1 MSPEQAQS
9 KTVLRRLA
17 ELDTMTTE
25 DLRAQWSMLYNQD
38 PPRFKRQFLIKHLA
52 YRIQEIAYGGLGDD
66 TCRRMDELLD
76 DAGYDALGRKV
87 NKAVRRA
94 NKNTIV
100 PGAIIK
106 REWHGEQHEVIAL
119 AGGGFEY
126 RGMPFRSLS
135 AVARAI
141 TGTRWSGP
149 LFFGLR
155 GEKANVREAMS
166 KLACVPSHGRDVFI

>member
-1 MSPEQAQS
+1 MNQQGPS
-9 KTVLRRLA
+9 KTVLRRLS
-17 ELDTMTTE
+17 ELDTLSTQE
-25 DLRAQWSMLYNQD
+25 LREKWRTLYSHE

-52 YRIQEIAYGGLGDD
+52 YRIQEIAYGGLDD
-66 TCRRMDELLD
+66 NTRRRMDELLD
-76 DAGYDALGRKV
+76 DTGYDALGRKV
-87 NKAVRRA
+87 NEVVRRA
-94 NKNTIV
+94 RKNTIV
-100 PGAIIK
+100 PGAVIK

-126 RGMPFRSLS
+126 RGMPYRSLS

-155 GEKANVREAMS
+155 GEKAKVREATF
-166 KLACVPSHGRDVFI
+166 GRS

>member
-1 MSPEQAQS
+1 MNPRPQQNQS

-17 ELDTMTTE
+17 ELDTLSTE
-25 DLRAQWSMLYNQD
+25 DLRTKWRTLYSLD

-52 YRIQEIAYGGLGDD
+52 YRIQEIAYGGLDD
-66 TCRRMDELLD
+66 TTRRRMDELLD

-87 NKAVRRA
+87 NKAVRGAR
-94 NKNTIV
+94 KTTVV
-100 PGAIIK
+100 PGAVLK

-135 AVARAI
+135 EVARAI

-149 LFFGLR
+149 LFFALR
-155 GEKANVREAMS
+155 GEKAIVKEATN
-166 KLACVPSHGRDVFI
+166 GRT

>member
-1 MSPEQAQS
+1 MRPQQS
-9 KTVLRRLA
+9 ESKNILRRLS
-17 ELDTMTTE
+17 ELDSLSTQ
-25 DLRAQWSMLYNQD
+25 DLRARWRTLYSKD

-52 YRIQEIAYGGLGDD
+52 YRIQEIAYGGLDD
-66 TCRRMDELLD
+66 NTRERMDELLD
-76 DAGYDALGRKV
+76 DAGYDVLGRKV
-87 NKAVRRA
+87 NEAVRRTR
-94 NKNTIV
+94 KNTIV
-100 PGAIIK
+100 PGAVIK

-126 RGMPFRSLS
+126 RGMPYRSLS

-155 GEKANVREAMS
+155 GEKAMVTEATN
-166 KLACVPSHGRDVFI
+166 GRS

>member
-1 MSPEQAQS
+1 MNPQPQQNQS

-17 ELDTMTTE
+17 ELDTLSTE
-25 DLRAQWSMLYNQD
+25 DLRVKWRTLYDQD

-52 YRIQEIAYGGLGDD
+52 YRIQEIAYGGLDD
-66 TCRRMDELLD
+66 NTRRRMDELLD
-76 DAGYDALGRKV
+76 DVGYDTLGRKV

-94 NKNTIV
+94 RKNTIV
-100 PGAIIK
+100 PGAVIK

-126 RGMPFRSLS
+126 HGIPYRSLS

-155 GEKANVREAMS
+155 GEKAKVREATN
-166 KLACVPSHGRDVFI
+166 GRS

>member
-1 MSPEQAQS
+1 MS
-9 KTVLRRLA
+9 THDV
-17 ELDTMTTE
+17 
-25 DLRAQWSMLYNQD
+25 RAKWRALYSQE

-52 YRIQEIAYGGLGDD
+52 YRIQEIAYGGLDD
-66 TCRRMDELLD
+66 NTRRRMDELLD
-76 DAGYDALGRKV
+76 EVGYDTLGRKV

-94 NKNTIV
+94 RKNTIV
-100 PGAIIK
+100 PGVVIK

-126 RGMPFRSLS
+126 HGIPYRSLS

-155 GEKANVREAMS
+155 GEKAKVRETTN
-166 KLACVPSHGRDVFI
+166 GRS

>member
-1 MSPEQAQS
+1 MNPQPQQNQS

-17 ELDTMTTE
+17 ELDTLSTE
-25 DLRAQWSMLYNQD
+25 DLRVKWRTLYDQD

-52 YRIQEIAYGGLGDD
+52 YRIQEIAYGGLDD
-66 TCRRMDELLD
+66 NTRRRMDELLD

-87 NKAVRRA
+87 NKVVRHAR
-94 NKNTIV
+94 KNTIV
-100 PGAIIK
+100 PGTVIK

-119 AGGGFEY
+119 SGGGFEY
-126 RGMPFRSLS
+126 RGMPYRSLS

-155 GEKANVREAMS
+155 GEKAKVREATN
-166 KLACVPSHGRDVFI
+166 GRS

>member
-1 MSPEQAQS
+1 MNQQGPS

-17 ELDTMTTE
+17 ELDTLSTQ
-25 DLRAQWSMLYNQD
+25 DLRAKWRTLYSHG

-52 YRIQEIAYGGLGDD
+52 YRIQEIAYGGLENN
-66 TCRRMDELLD
+66 TLRRMNELLD

-87 NKAVRRA
+87 HEPVRRA
-94 NKNTIV
+94 RKNSIV
-100 PGAIIK
+100 PGAVIK

-126 RGMPFRSLS
+126 RGMPYRSLS

-155 GEKANVREAMS
+155 GEKANVGE
-166 KLACVPSHGRDVFI
+166 VTDGRA